1 MKDLVGL
8 SREALLTEVTA
19 LGEKPFRVKQL
30 WQWIYNKGV
39 TDFTQMTNIAKP
51 LQKRLAENYFIS
63 RPQIVTEKNSTDKTR
78 KWLFRF
84 ADGKE
89 VETVYIPEEDRGA
102 VCLSTQVGC
111 QMGCRFCHTGTQGFT
126 RNLTAGEIVG
136 RNMAQRRQKG
146 FLVLLARHQCRH
158 RKCQHEH

>member
-63 RPQIVTEKNSTDKTR
+63 
-78 KWLFRF
+78 
-84 ADGKE
+84 
-89 VETVYIPEEDRGA
+89 
-102 VCLSTQVGC
+102 
-111 QMGCRFCHTGTQGFT
+111 M
-126 RNLTAGEIVG
+126 
-136 RNMAQRRQKG
+136 
-146 FLVLLARHQCRH
+146 LL
-158 RKCQHEH
+158 KI